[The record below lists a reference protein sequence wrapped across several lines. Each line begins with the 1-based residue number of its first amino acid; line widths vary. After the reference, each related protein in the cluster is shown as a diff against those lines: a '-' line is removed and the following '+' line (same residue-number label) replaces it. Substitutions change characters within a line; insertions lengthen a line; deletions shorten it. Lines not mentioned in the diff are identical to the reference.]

1 MRCVLAREFL
11 LLQPVPTSPLWKML
25 PSSFKVS
32 PLFSRET
39 VSIVCQGPC
48 LRHRVGCRGRG
59 SPSALPGREAQR
71 SPLGAEHIPPP
82 RAMPQHKDAAAA
94 LPPSLRDA
102 ICGQAGCGYTASEAT
117 TPQNQ
122 HETVSSMVR
131 KPAVRYSQFIIMVS
145 MACEESEMCSS
156 VCITLP
162 TEQALL
168 VHK

>member
-1 MRCVLAREFL
+1 M
-11 LLQPVPTSPLWKML
+11 
-25 PSSFKVS
+25 
-32 PLFSRET
+32 
-39 VSIVCQGPC
+39 
-48 LRHRVGCRGRG
+48 GCRGRG
-59 SPSALPGREAQR
+59 SPSALPGREAQQ
-71 SPLGAEHIPPP
+71 SPLGAEHIPLP
-82 RAMPQHKDAAAA
+82 RAMPQHKAAAAA

-102 ICGQAGCGYTASEAT
+102 ICGQAGCGHTASEAT

-145 MACEESEMCSS
+145 MAWEESEMCSS
-156 VCITLP
+156 VCIILP